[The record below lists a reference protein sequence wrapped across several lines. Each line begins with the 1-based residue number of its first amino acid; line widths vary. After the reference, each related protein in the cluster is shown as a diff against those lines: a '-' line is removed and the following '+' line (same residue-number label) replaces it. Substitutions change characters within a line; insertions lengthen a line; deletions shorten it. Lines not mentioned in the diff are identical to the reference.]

1 MPDSPSI
8 LTGRLTAPDYRLP
21 TWATDRLHLV
31 LWDRDSGPEAPLAHA
46 PARGPHGEFRFA
58 LTPDAALTMAL
69 TGPRQGP
76 RQVVSVGWGDSL
88 DPILAELSWPT
99 DYGPATALGWR
110 GEVSLIGYV
119 EQLHAQEMGELGL
132 AVLELAAHVTPITY
146 RRLPP
151 LPLPGLGD
159 RHGLH
164 VDRPLEDRPEQVYYA
179 LAEVESPLVT
189 LAQDALISNLKVVC
203 VASLGEDEGRWDEVV
218 NVPLLVEGISLLAP

>member
-1 MPDSPSI
+1 MPEFPSS
-8 LTGRLTAPDYRLP
+8 LTGRLTAPEYRLP
-21 TWATDRLHLV
+21 AWAIDRLHLV
-31 LWDRDSGPEAPLAHA
+31 LWDRDTGPEEPLGHA
-46 PARGPHGEFRFA
+46 EASGPHGEFRFT
-58 LTPDAALTMAL
+58 LTPDAILTLAL
-69 TGPRQGP
+69 TGHQQGP
-76 RQVVSVGWGDSL
+76 RQVVSVGWGDTL
-88 DPILAELSWPT
+88 DPILAELPWPVEA
-99 DYGPATALGWR
+99 DPGVSLGWR
-110 GEVSLIGYV
+110 GEVSVIGYV
-119 EQLHAQEMGELGL
+119 EQLHAQEVGELGL

-164 VDRPLEDRPEQVYYA
+164 VDRPLEERPEQVYYA
-179 LAEVESPLVT
+179 LAEVESALVT